1 MTVLLTLTNAGIDTS
16 NFELYSD
23 IDGFTTAFETNVTR
37 ASLLAGYTSSLVPDY
52 TNIVRVQS
60 TNKCVNFIDI
70 TLLNTTTTTTTT
82 TP

>member
-1 MTVLLTLTNAGIDTS
+1 MQELTPATLNYIQILMVSQLLLK
-16 NFELYSD
+16 
-23 IDGFTTAFETNVTR
+23 TNVTR

-52 TNIVRVQS
+52 TNTVRVQS